1 MKYNIRITLES
12 KEDVI
17 REIEINSDCFMSE
30 LHYFIIDAFGLDN
43 KELASFYTVNSEL
56 ELEDEFPLISFKDNS
71 SNMENTKLESVL
83 TNVNEKLIYVF
94 DYMKMWRFL
103 IDLIKIE
110 TDFKERKCTL
120 KIGEIPD
127 EAPEVIFNQDD
138 NDNFHDDE
146 DEYY

>member
-1 MKYNIRITLES
+1 MKYNIRVTLES

-83 TNVNEKLIYVF
+83 TNVNDKLIYVF

>member
-1 MKYNIRITLES
+1 MKYKIRVTLES
-12 KEDVI
+12 KEDVV
-17 REIEINSDCFMSE
+17 RELEINSDCILSE
-30 LHYFIIDAFGLDN
+30 LHYFIIDSLALDK
-43 KELASFYTVNSEL
+43 KELASFFTVNEDL
-56 ELEDEFPLISFKDNS
+56 ELVNEFPLISFEENS

-83 TNVNEKLIYVF
+83 TNVNDKLIYVF

-110 TDFKERKCTL
+110 TDFKEKKCTL

-138 NDNFHDDE
+138 NDNFHENE

>member
-1 MKYNIRITLES
+1 MKYNIRVTLES

-56 ELEDEFPLISFKDNS
+56 ELEDEFPLISFQDNS

>member
-1 MKYNIRITLES
+1 MKYNIRVTLES

-56 ELEDEFPLISFKDNS
+56 EIENEFPLISFQGNS

-83 TNVNEKLIYVF
+83 INTNDKLIYVF

-110 TDFKERKCTL
+110 TDFKEKKCTL

-138 NDNFHDDE
+138 NDNFHENE

>member
-56 ELEDEFPLISFKDNS
+56 ELENEFPLISFQDNS

-83 TNVNEKLIYVF
+83 INTNDKLIYVF

-110 TDFKERKCTL
+110 TDFKEKKCTL

-138 NDNFHDDE
+138 NDNFHENE

>member
-83 TNVNEKLIYVF
+83 KNINDKLIYVF

-110 TDFKERKCTL
+110 TDFKEKKCTL

-138 NDNFHDDE
+138 NDNFHDNE

>member
-56 ELEDEFPLISFKDNS
+56 ELEDEFPLISFQDNS

-83 TNVNEKLIYVF
+83 TNVNDKLIYVF

-120 KIGEIPD
+120 RIGKIPD

-138 NDNFHDDE
+138 NDNFHENE

>member
-56 ELEDEFPLISFKDNS
+56 ELEDEFPLISFQDNS

-83 TNVNEKLIYVF
+83 TNINDKLIYVF

>member
-56 ELEDEFPLISFKDNS
+56 ELEDEFPLISFQDNS

-83 TNVNEKLIYVF
+83 TNVNDKLIYVF

-110 TDFKERKCTL
+110 TDFKQRKCTL

-127 EAPEVIFNQDD
+127 EAPEVIFNQDE
-138 NDNFHDDE
+138 NDKFHDDE

>member
-56 ELEDEFPLISFKDNS
+56 ELEDEFPLISFQDNS

-83 TNVNEKLIYVF
+83 TNVNDKLIYVF

>member
-56 ELEDEFPLISFKDNS
+56 ELEDEFPLISFQDNS

-83 TNVNEKLIYVF
+83 TNVNDKLIYVF

-120 KIGEIPD
+120 RIGKIPD

-138 NDNFHDDE
+138 NDNFHNDE

>member
-56 ELEDEFPLISFKDNS
+56 ELEDEFPLISFQDNS

-83 TNVNEKLIYVF
+83 TNVNDKLIYVF

-127 EAPEVIFNQDD
+127 EAPEVIFNQDN

>member
-30 LHYFIIDAFGLDN
+30 LHYFIIEAFGLDN

-56 ELEDEFPLISFKDNS
+56 DLEDEFPLISFQDNS

-83 TNVNEKLIYVF
+83 TNVNDKLIYVF

-120 KIGEIPD
+120 KIGKIPD

-146 DEYY
+146 DKYY

>member
-83 TNVNEKLIYVF
+83 TNVNDKLIYVF

-120 KIGEIPD
+120 KIGKIPD

>member
-56 ELEDEFPLISFKDNS
+56 ELEDEFPLISFQDNS

-83 TNVNEKLIYVF
+83 TNVNDKLIYVF

-103 IDLIKIE
+103 IELIKIE

-120 KIGEIPD
+120 KIGKIPD

-138 NDNFHDDE
+138 NDNFHENE

>member
-56 ELEDEFPLISFKDNS
+56 ELEDEFPLISFQDNS

-83 TNVNEKLIYVF
+83 TNVNDKLIYVF

-138 NDNFHDDE
+138 NDNFHNDE

>member
-56 ELEDEFPLISFKDNS
+56 ELEDEFPLISFQDNS

-83 TNVNEKLIYVF
+83 TNVNDKLIYVF

-110 TDFKERKCTL
+110 TDFKEKKCTL

-138 NDNFHDDE
+138 NDNFHENE

>member
-56 ELEDEFPLISFKDNS
+56 ELEDEFPLISFQDNS

-83 TNVNEKLIYVF
+83 TNVNDKLIYVF

-120 KIGEIPD
+120 KIGKIPD

>member
-30 LHYFIIDAFGLDN
+30 LHYFIIDAFGLDK
-43 KELASFYTVNSEL
+43 KELASFYIVNSEL
-56 ELEDEFPLISFKDNS
+56 ELEDEFPLISFQDNS

-83 TNVNEKLIYVF
+83 TNVNDKLIYVF

-110 TDFKERKCTL
+110 TDFKEKKCTL

-138 NDNFHDDE
+138 NDNFHENE

>member
-1 MKYNIRITLES
+1 MKYKIRVTLES

-56 ELEDEFPLISFKDNS
+56 ELEDEFPLISFQDNS

-110 TDFKERKCTL
+110 SDFKQKKCIL
-120 KIGEIPD
+120 KIGEVPKK
-127 EAPEVIFNQDD
+127 APEIIFDQD
-138 NDNFHDDE
+138 NSENFHDEE

>member
-56 ELEDEFPLISFKDNS
+56 ELEDEFPLISFQDNS

-83 TNVNEKLIYVF
+83 TNVNDKLIYVF

-146 DEYY
+146 NEYY

>member
-56 ELEDEFPLISFKDNS
+56 ELEDEFPLISFQDNS

-83 TNVNEKLIYVF
+83 TNVNDKLIYVF

-110 TDFKERKCTL
+110 TNFKERKCTL

-138 NDNFHDDE
+138 NDNFHENE

>member
-17 REIEINSDCFMSE
+17 REIEINSDCLMSE

-56 ELEDEFPLISFKDNS
+56 ELEDEFPLISFQDNS

-83 TNVNEKLIYVF
+83 TNVNDKLIYVF

-138 NDNFHDDE
+138 NDNFHNDE

>member
-30 LHYFIIDAFGLDN
+30 LHYFIIDVFGLDN

-56 ELEDEFPLISFKDNS
+56 ELEDEFPLISFQDNS

-83 TNVNEKLIYVF
+83 TNINDKLIYVF

-110 TDFKERKCTL
+110 TDFKEKKCTL

-138 NDNFHDDE
+138 NDNFHENE

>member
-56 ELEDEFPLISFKDNS
+56 ELEDEFPLISFQDNS

-83 TNVNEKLIYVF
+83 TNVNDKLIYVF

-110 TDFKERKCTL
+110 TDFKEKKCTL
-120 KIGEIPD
+120 KIGKIPD
-127 EAPEVIFNQDD
+127 EAPEVIFNKDD

>member
-43 KELASFYTVNSEL
+43 KELASFYTVNNEL

-83 TNVNEKLIYVF
+83 TNINDKLIYVF

-110 TDFKERKCTL
+110 TDFREKKCTL

-127 EAPEVIFNQDD
+127 EAPEVIFNQDE
-138 NDNFHDDE
+138 NDKFHDDE

>member
-1 MKYNIRITLES
+1 MKYNIRVTLES

-17 REIEINSDCFMSE
+17 REIEINSDCLMSE

-56 ELEDEFPLISFKDNS
+56 ELEDEFPLISFQDNS

-83 TNVNEKLIYVF
+83 TNVNDKLIYVF

-110 TDFKERKCTL
+110 TDFKEKKCTL

-138 NDNFHDDE
+138 NDNFHENE

>member
-83 TNVNEKLIYVF
+83 TNINDKLIYVF

-110 TDFKERKCTL
+110 TDFKEKKCTL

-138 NDNFHDDE
+138 NDNFHENE

>member
-56 ELEDEFPLISFKDNS
+56 ELEDEFPLISFQDNS

-83 TNVNEKLIYVF
+83 TNVNDKLIYVF

-120 KIGEIPD
+120 KIGKIPD

-138 NDNFHDDE
+138 NDNFHDDK

>member
-56 ELEDEFPLISFKDNS
+56 ELEDEFPLISFQDNS

-83 TNVNEKLIYVF
+83 TNVNDKLIYVF

-127 EAPEVIFNQDD
+127 EAPEVIFNQDE
-138 NDNFHDDE
+138 NDKFHDDE
-146 DEYY
+146 NEYY

>member
-56 ELEDEFPLISFKDNS
+56 ELEDEFPLISFQDNS

-83 TNVNEKLIYVF
+83 TNVNDKLIYVF

-138 NDNFHDDE
+138 NDNFHDDK

>member
-17 REIEINSDCFMSE
+17 REIEINSDCFLSE

-56 ELEDEFPLISFKDNS
+56 ELEDEFPLISFQDNS

>member
-30 LHYFIIDAFGLDN
+30 LHYFIIDVFGLDN

-56 ELEDEFPLISFKDNS
+56 ELEDEFPLISFQDNS
-71 SNMENTKLESVL
+71 SNMENTKLENVL
-83 TNVNEKLIYVF
+83 TNVNDKLIYVF

-110 TDFKERKCTL
+110 TDFKEKKCTL

-138 NDNFHDDE
+138 NDNFHENE

>member
-83 TNVNEKLIYVF
+83 TNVNDKLIYVF

-138 NDNFHDDE
+138 NDNFHNDE

>member
-56 ELEDEFPLISFKDNS
+56 ELEDEFPLISFQDNS

-83 TNVNEKLIYVF
+83 TNINDKLIYVF

-110 TDFKERKCTL
+110 TDFKEKKCTL

-138 NDNFHDDE
+138 NDNFHENE

>member
-1 MKYNIRITLES
+1 MKYKIRVTLES

-17 REIEINSDCFMSE
+17 RELEINSDCILSE
-30 LHYFIIDAFGLDN
+30 LHYFIIDSLALDK
-43 KELASFYTVNSEL
+43 KELASFYSVNDDL
-56 ELEDEFPLISFKDNS
+56 ELVNEFPLISFEENS
-71 SNMENTKLESVL
+71 SNMENTKLESIL
-83 TNVNEKLIYVF
+83 IEENDKLIYVF

-110 TDFKERKCTL
+110 TNFKERKCTL
-120 KIGEIPD
+120 KIGKIPD

>member
-83 TNVNEKLIYVF
+83 TNVNDKLIYVF

>member
-56 ELEDEFPLISFKDNS
+56 ELEDEFPLISFQDNS

>member
-30 LHYFIIDAFGLDN
+30 LHYFIIDVFGLDN

-83 TNVNEKLIYVF
+83 TNINDKLIYVF

-110 TDFKERKCTL
+110 TDFKEKKCTL

-138 NDNFHDDE
+138 NDNFHENE

>member
-56 ELEDEFPLISFKDNS
+56 ELEDEFPLISFQDNS

-83 TNVNEKLIYVF
+83 TNVNDKLIYVF

-138 NDNFHDDE
+138 NYNFHDDE